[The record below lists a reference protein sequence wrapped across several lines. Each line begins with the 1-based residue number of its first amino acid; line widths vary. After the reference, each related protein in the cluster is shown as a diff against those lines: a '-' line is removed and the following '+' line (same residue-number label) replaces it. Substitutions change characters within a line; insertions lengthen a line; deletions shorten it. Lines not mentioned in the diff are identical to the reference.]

1 VKGLLAVTR
10 REIVERRN
18 VWVAAGVASLIPIVF
33 PLVPGMQG
41 EPAGEV
47 QAITAFSLA
56 GAFCA
61 GLAIVLGASVVGREL
76 ADRRLGFYFSRPLSA
91 FAIGAG
97 KFFGALLLMFGSA
110 FLVLLPATLLG
121 RAALLQPEETLPILL
136 LVAAASVLVLFVI
149 HALGLWFRSRSLL
162 FVLDWALAGA
172 TAVMVAAAARALAR
186 EHATE
191 ALWRGLSAFAVIA
204 FAGFVAGAFASVA
217 RGRTDI
223 RAAHRAL
230 SATLWGILLTGTLLF
245 ALYSRWVL
253 AATPRDLVAVEEV
266 DAAPRGN
273 WVKVSG
279 TARGRGDYRP
289 TFLLN
294 TATGVSRKL
303 QHPGGSWPLAFSRD
317 GKRAVWLD
325 GLRQPPFALYTL
337 DLEGPSAEPFRT
349 SLLFGSRWISLCLSP
364 DGRRIATLG
373 QQGGAAR
380 RLLSVYEIA
389 SGRLIGSATVAAGG
403 KVSFSTPDVV
413 RVYAFV
419 FPWPRAG
426 EGHVEISE
434 FDLPSKRIET
444 TGRIDS
450 LSGVVLLRAEP
461 SGRRILV
468 HESRKKEIRLHD
480 GRTGGPLAVLS
491 SGESITS
498 RRAEFLSDGRIAV
511 AEASA
516 DGARLR
522 ILGADGGEGTAV
534 PLGPGVSIALAGE
547 PASGKVIVVV
557 RPAPR
562 AATFDS
568 KILLVDISTGKARKI
583 ADGLF
588 PVSAHAW
595 WFAGDPTLA
604 PSPGSEA
611 VKLFFGPGY
620 SLVRLDPFTG
630 ARRTVVPGGQRP

>member
-1 VKGLLAVTR
+1 MKGVLAVTR

-18 VWVAAGVASLIPIVF
+18 VWVAAGVASLIPLAF

-91 FAIGAG
+91 VAIWAG

-121 RAALLQPEETLPILL
+121 RAALVQPEETLPILY
-136 LVAAASVLVLFVI
+136 LVAAASVLVLFVV

-162 FVLDWALAGA
+162 FLLDWALAGA
-172 TAVMVAAAARALAR
+172 TAVTVAATARALAR
-186 EHATE
+186 EHATG
-191 ALWRGLSAFAVIA
+191 ALWRGLSAFAVIV

-230 SATLWGILLTGTLLF
+230 SVTLWGILLTGTLLF
-245 ALYSRWVL
+245 ALYSRWIL
-253 AATPRDLVAVEEV
+253 AANPRDLVAVEEV

-303 QHPGGSWPLAFSRD
+303 KQPGGSWPLAFSRD
-317 GKRAVWLD
+317 GKHVVWLE
-325 GLRQPPFALYTL
+325 GAGQPPFELHTL
-337 DLEGPSAEPFRT
+337 DLEGPAGKPIRT
-349 SLLFGSRWISLCLSP
+349 KLLFDSRWISLSLSP
-364 DGRRIATLG
+364 DGERIATLG
-373 QQGGAAR
+373 RKGGETHPVV
-380 RLLSVYEIA
+380 SVYEIA
-389 SGRLIGSATVAAGG
+389 SGRLIGSAPVAAGG
-403 KVSFSTPDVV
+403 QIFFATPDVV
-413 RVYAFV
+413 RVYSAV
-419 FPWPRAG
+419 NQPRD
-426 EGHVEISE
+426 VERDVVIAE
-434 FDLPSKRIET
+434 FDLSAKKIET
-444 TGRIDS
+444 TGRIDAV
-450 LSGVVLLRAEP
+450 SGPVILRGEP

-468 HESRKKEIRLHD
+468 HESRKKQIRLHD
-480 GRTGGPLAVLS
+480 GPTGSSIAVLS

-511 AEASA
+511 AEASGA
-516 DGARLR
+516 GARLR
-522 ILGADGGEGTAV
+522 ILGAEGGEQTAIS
-534 PLGPGVSIALAGE
+534 LGPGGSIALAGE
-547 PASGKVIVVV
+547 AADGKIIVVV
-557 RPAPR
+557 RPAG

-568 KILLVDISTGKARKI
+568 KIFLVDVSTGEARKI

-595 WFAGDPTLA
+595 WFASDPTLSPA
-604 PSPGSEA
+604 PGSEA

-630 ARRTVVPGGQRP
+630 ERRTVVPGGKRP